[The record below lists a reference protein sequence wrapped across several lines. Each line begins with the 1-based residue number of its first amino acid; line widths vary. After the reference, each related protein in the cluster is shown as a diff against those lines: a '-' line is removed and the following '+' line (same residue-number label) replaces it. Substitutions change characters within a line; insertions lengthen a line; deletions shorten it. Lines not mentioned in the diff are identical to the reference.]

1 MHSGRSEL
9 NAPLDSP
16 RFRFSFSA
24 FLHSPSAAV
33 LAAFLVRFLAIWF
46 SRMHEDVPHRH
57 FATVGMEAVMIS
69 HSLATGQGFA
79 NPFPHYPYVTA
90 WLAPVY
96 PWLLS
101 LSELV
106 FRLDSPFVGI
116 FAAFLNSF
124 FSVLTCYPIYYLG
137 KKIFSARIGLGA
149 AWLWAF
155 LPIAVIMPIEWVWD
169 QSLSALL
176 LALLLCFTYYLRE
189 SSSALHWSA
198 YGLLWGVAALSNP
211 TLCLLLPFL
220 GLWLW
225 LQRRKS
231 HRPSLQLFARL
242 ALFLALALIP
252 WTLRNWIEVGGF
264 TLVKSNLGLELWLGN
279 NPKVTDV
286 FTLYYHPSG
295 NYREYRLLVLKG
307 EPAYNRIKAHD
318 ALAFIQANPGTFFKL
333 CFHRFVDTWTGKYD
347 STDDTYVQTLGIA
360 EIYLWFTAAFS
371 IVAFVGLF
379 FALRTNPWESLPLAF
394 CLILFPIPYY
404 VTHSSLRYRHPIDPM
419 LTIVAVWGV
428 SRSWVFLSK
437 YAQSFSSTATKGERQ
452 GPVTA

>member
-1 MHSGRSEL
+1 MDPGRGEL
-9 NAPLDSP
+9 NASLDSP
-16 RFRFSFSA
+16 RSRLSLPA
-24 FLHSPSAAV
+24 FLCSPSAAV

-46 SRMHEDVPHRH
+46 SRMHEDVSHKH
-57 FATVGMEAVMIS
+57 FATVGLESVMIS
-69 HSLATGQGFA
+69 HSLAIGQGFA

-101 LSELV
+101 FSELV

-155 LPIAVIMPIEWVWD
+155 LPIAVLMPVEWVWD

-198 YGLLWGVAALSNP
+198 YGLLWGVGALTNP

-225 LQRRKS
+225 LQRRRS
-231 HRPSLQLFARL
+231 QRPSRALFARL
-242 ALFLALALIP
+242 ALFFALALIP
-252 WTLRNWIEVGGF
+252 WTLRNWVEVGGL
-264 TLVKSNLGLELWLGN
+264 TLVKSNFGLELWLGN

-286 FTLYYHPSG
+286 FTLYYHPSK

-307 EPAYNRIKAHD
+307 EPAYNRLKAHD
-318 ALAFIQANPGTFFKL
+318 AISFIQANPGTFFEL
-333 CFHRFVDTWTGKYD
+333 CSHRFVDTWTGKYD

-360 EIYLWFTAAFS
+360 ESYLWFTAAFS

-379 FALRTNPWESLPLAF
+379 LAVWTNPWESLPLAF
-394 CLILFPIPYY
+394 CAFLFPLPYY

-419 LTIVAVWGV
+419 LTILTVWGGARLFLFFRKLVRAV
-428 SRSWVFLSK
+428 S
-437 YAQSFSSTATKGERQ
+437 ATTA
-452 GPVTA
+452 PDP